1 MTIVIIAFCVIMAS
15 CSFASLVGGI
25 CGPSS
30 ENPNVVQF
38 VDLKNCERDVK
49 HFGKKRK
56 FFY

>member
-1 MTIVIIAFCVIMAS
+1 MAS

-56 FFY
+56 FFTSSCR